1 MYLHIGND
9 YTVRTKD
16 IIGIFDIENT
26 SLSKSTRDFLKN
38 AEKLKRVIYTTYEM
52 PKSFIV
58 CLDESLTEK
67 IYVSQLACATL
78 RKRFENGK
86 SKKYSDLF

>member
-26 SLSKSTRDFLKN
+26 SLSKDTRDFLKMS
-38 AEKLKRVIYTTYEM
+38 EKNKRVIYTTFEM

-78 RKRFENGK
+78 RKRFENQK

>member
-9 YTVRTKD
+9 YTVRTRD

-26 SLSKSTRDFLKN
+26 SLSKDTRDFLKVS
-38 AEKLKRVIYTTYEM
+38 EKNKRVVYTTFEM
-52 PKSFIV
+52 PKSFVV

-67 IYVSQLACATL
+67 IYVSQLSCATL
-78 RKRFENGK
+78 KKRFENQK
-86 SKKYSDLF
+86 RKKYSDLF